1 MEPAPLSPPPS
12 PVDAEVHRIREVL
25 KGKDFLQALRACE
38 ALLREVP
45 ESRDVLYMLAV
56 SQRYLERIPDAL
68 ATLTRLEQLHPSYP
82 RLYQERGH
90 CYVAVRSA
98 SKAIPAF
105 EQAVNLNPWLY
116 ASWNSL
122 NLLYRLSGQPERA
135 ENATAHLN
143 EISKLPVEIREAW
156 SMYSDG
162 EVEAAETVVRKFL
175 LAHGNHIEGMR
186 LLAQIGVKMDVLDDA
201 ELLLEGVLT
210 IAPDY
215 HMARY
220 EYAVVLLQRHKHRQA
235 LEQMQRLLKI
245 DPKSSVYR
253 TTHAT
258 VCAGFGDI
266 ERALPLYREL
276 VTEQPND
283 PELHQSMAHV
293 LKTLGRTQEAIDA
306 YRAAATVR
314 PSFGEAYWSL
324 ANLKTYRFTEEELAH
339 MRAEEAAP
347 ATRPSDRYHLCFALG
362 KALED
367 RAQYAESFAFYER
380 GNALK
385 KTECR
390 YRPEFTERNARLQ
403 EALCTPEFF
412 AARQGYGCQSRA
424 PIFVVGLP
432 RSGSTLI
439 EQILASHSQVEGT
452 MELAEIPRLAQ
463 ELQGREVEGEEG
475 PRYPRILSELS
486 AADFKRMGEQY
497 LEGSRPYRK
506 GMPRFIDKMPNN
518 FRHIALIHLMLPNA
532 KFIDARRNAMA
543 CCFGIYK
550 QLFASGQQFSYSFE
564 DIARYYRSYVELMG
578 HWDQAL
584 PGQVLR
590 VQHEDVVDD
599 LEGNVRR
606 ILEFCGLEFETT
618 CVDFHKTERRVH
630 TASSEQVRKPIN
642 REGLEQWR
650 HYEPWLGPLREMLGD
665 LADR

>member
-1 MEPAPLSPPPS
+1 
-12 PVDAEVHRIREVL
+12 
-25 KGKDFLQALRACE
+25 
-38 ALLREVP
+38 
-45 ESRDVLYMLAV
+45 MLAV